1 MRQSILL
8 SMKDPIRLK
17 NTVRSQVVR
26 IGRLEVQPLLEAAF
40 AVEAFRLRS
49 HPVVQ
54 RISEL
59 RLPKDS
65 FWRRLDDFRGTGR
78 SAM

>member
-40 AVEAFRLRS
+40 AVWRLF
-49 HPVVQ
+49 V
-54 RISEL
+54 
-59 RLPKDS
+59 
-65 FWRRLDDFRGTGR
+65 
-78 SAM
+78 